1 MNGIF
6 IGDKFNNFKG
16 VITMN
21 NMTILTKP
29 INNIIIIDKNKLE
42 EIKKNKINPEFLRKC
57 LDYSGLMK

>member
-1 MNGIF
+1 
-6 IGDKFNNFKG
+6 
-16 VITMN
+16 MN